1 MVRPRVLVVE
11 DDSELRSALAL
22 ILGAEGFVVTSAASA
37 GEALALFR
45 EQDFDV
51 LVTDLGLPDRPGHAV
66 IEEVRRACGHAC
78 RIVVFTGS
86 PESEMEKARDAG
98 ADVIVMKPGSP
109 ESIIA
114 AIRGDGMA
122 DAAA

>member
-1 MVRPRVLVVE
+1 MIRRRVLVVE

-22 ILGAEGFVVTSAASA
+22 VLGAEGFLVTSAGTAR
-37 GEALALFR
+37 EALALFR

-66 IEEVRRACGHAC
+66 IEEVRRARGQAC

-86 PESEMEKARDAG
+86 PESEAHRARDAG

-109 ESIIA
+109 ETIIA
-114 AIRGDGMA
+114 AIRGGGTA
-122 DAAA
+122 DVAA